1 MTAGIFL
8 AIAFIWLCVLIR
20 ISTLI
25 RNSRRKSHN
34 DMRVYLQCQERS
46 PSASL
51 NARKYS
57 RIVSSSPARRQRR
70 EEGL

>member
-1 MTAGIFL
+1 MTPTIFL
-8 AIAFIWLCVLIR
+8 AIAFIWLCALVL

-25 RNSRRKSHN
+25 RNSRRKSQN

-57 RIVSSSPARRQRR
+57 RIISSPARRQRR